1 MSLYKNIGTKTYKA
15 LLADPI
21 GADPIAIPCVPGNGT
36 ITAGTV
42 MYATENGMYAP
53 AAVENAVDTNSL
65 VVLAEDADTDAEE
78 NVAATATAFRAGRLV
93 AENVTLKD
101 GAPLTET
108 VKLTLRKQNI
118 VLSPIVG
125 GGTFENAIGE

>member
-1 MSLYKNIGTKTYKA
+1 MSLYKNIGTKTYNA

-36 ITAGTV
+36 VAAGTV

-65 VVLAEDADTDAEE
+65 VVLAEDVDTDADES
-78 NVAATATAFRAGRLV
+78 VAATATAYRAAHLV
-93 AENVTLKD
+93 D
-101 GAPLTET
+101 GSVSLSAGEPLTDAI
-108 VKLTLRKQNI
+108 KLTLRKQNL

-125 GGTFENAIGE
+125 GSTFENAVSE